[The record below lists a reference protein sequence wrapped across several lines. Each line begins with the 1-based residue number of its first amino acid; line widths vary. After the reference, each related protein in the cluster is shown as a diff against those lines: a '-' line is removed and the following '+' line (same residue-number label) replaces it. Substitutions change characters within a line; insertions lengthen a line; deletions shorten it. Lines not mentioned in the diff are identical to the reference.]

1 MISIA
6 ILHSALLLA
15 CIAAGIVA
23 ARTTGR
29 SWARG
34 FFIALGAMAI
44 LALPAG
50 IWQAVFGWPGISLG
64 GGPVLERLIIP
75 FIGWPFNA
83 GGWTIQYLFETTVE
97 PLEWLVG
104 HRSATVLSNMSY
116 YWFLLAVQSAV
127 FAAIAACCCRKNTRP
142 CHIVLV
148 LLLIIYLANSII
160 NVRWF
165 WAGT

>member
-15 CIAAGIVA
+15 FVAAGIVA
-23 ARTTGR
+23 ARKTGH
-29 SWARG
+29 SWARC
-34 FFIALGAMAI
+34 FFMALGTMAI
-44 LALPAG
+44 LSLPAG

-64 GGPVLERLIIP
+64 GGPISERFIIP
-75 FIGWPFNA
+75 FFGWPFNA
-83 GGWTIQYLFETTVE
+83 GGWTIQHLFETTVE

-116 YWFLLAVQSAV
+116 YWFLLALQSAA
-127 FAAIAACCCRKNTRP
+127 FAAIAACCCRKNTRFS
-142 CHIVLV
+142 HV
-148 LLLIIYLANSII
+148 LLILLMIMYLVNSIA